1 VDTGL
6 ELRGQTFVWDSE
18 KAAINLRKHNV
29 NFQEACEVF
38 FDPFFRLVDATAE
51 DEAREG
57 AIGYTERSRLLFVVH
72 VVRQEET
79 IRIIRPGPQRR
90 KREKSMSMNKR
101 LKKRFEKPRPMSSI
115 SIRMPEDV
123 LENLKEVSTAL
134 GFSGYQPLIRFYIGQ
149 SLRKDLARIE
159 GDPVAIMAD
168 SLRRHG
174 VADAVIEEAVAEA
187 TKG

>member
-1 VDTGL
+1 
-6 ELRGQTFVWDSE
+6 
-18 KAAINLRKHNV
+18 
-29 NFQEACEVF
+29 
-38 FDPFFRLVDATAE
+38 
-51 DEAREG
+51 
-57 AIGYTERSRLLFVVH
+57 
-72 VVRQEET
+72 
-79 IRIIRPGPQRR
+79 
-90 KREKSMSMNKR
+90 MSMNKR

-149 SLRKDLARIE
+149 SLRKDLARID

-174 VADAVIEEAVAEA
+174 VPDAVIEEAVAEA

>member
-38 FDPFFRLVDATAE
+38 FDPFFRLVDATPRTKHE
-51 DEAREG
+51 KEQLDTPSARDCSLLCMWC
-57 AIGYTERSRLLFVVH
+57 ARKKRSASF
-72 VVRQEET
+72 
-79 IRIIRPGPQRR
+79 RPGPQRR

>member
-1 VDTGL
+1 MGFREGSNQSAQAQCNL
-6 ELRGQTFVWDSE
+6 PGSLRGLFRPVLLLSGRNPPRTKHGKQQLDTPNAHDCCL
-18 KAAINLRKHNV
+18 LRMW
-29 NFQEACEVF
+29 C
-38 FDPFFRLVDATAE
+38 
-51 DEAREG
+51 ARSKPS
-57 AIGYTERSRLLFVVH
+57 ASF
-72 VVRQEET
+72 
-79 IRIIRPGPQRR
+79 RPGPQRQ
-90 KREKSMSMNKR
+90 KREKSMSTNRR
-101 LKKRFEKPRPMSSI
+101 LKKRFEKPRPMTSI

-174 VADAVIEEAVAEA
+174 VADAVIEDAVAEA